1 MLDEFEDT
9 RWPARA
15 KPPAAEPERR
25 PDPVPRLISRLY
37 AASDAPLR
45 VRVLQRLLDPLG
57 TLGLAAIAAGAFAG
71 FLQRR
76 GAEGLRVSVDDASRF
91 SSDQIAE
98 LVHFVGQVSPESI
111 QSIVGTFADN
121 PVGVTA
127 FGAAAV
133 VLLLRALK
141 HGQRTG
147 GAGLSPP
154 PCAPAPPTGR
164 TARRSRV
171 RTRSPR
177 RAGSSPPGAPSSR

>member
-1 MLDEFEDT
+1 MLDEFEDAT
-9 RWPARA
+9 WPAPA
-15 KPPAAEPERR
+15 KPAAPEAGAK

-37 AASDAPLR
+37 TASEAALR

-76 GAEGLRVSVDDASRF
+76 GAEGFRVSVDDASRF

-98 LVHFVGQVSPESI
+98 LVRFVGQVSPESL
-111 QSIVGTFADN
+111 QSIVNTFADN

-127 FGAAAV
+127 FTASAV

-141 HGQRTG
+141 
-147 GAGLSPP
+147 
-154 PCAPAPPTGR
+154 PTGR
-164 TARRSRV
+164 LDED
-171 RTRSPR
+171 
-177 RAGSSPPGAPSSR
+177 SSGPAEE